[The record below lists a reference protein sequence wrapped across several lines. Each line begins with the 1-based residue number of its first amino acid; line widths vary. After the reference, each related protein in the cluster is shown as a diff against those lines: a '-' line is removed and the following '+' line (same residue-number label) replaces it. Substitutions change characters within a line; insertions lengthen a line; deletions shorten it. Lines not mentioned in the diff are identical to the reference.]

1 MLLKD
6 LLGHCKLPL
15 SVGPLGAEMQSP
27 AHVDTNTKQQA
38 NACTDRQRSTPLEL
52 ANFSYYCGIAVSTRS
67 TKQTFFAPHAK
78 KVPMPGR
85 HMRP

>member
-15 SVGPLGAEMQSP
+15 SVGPLGTEMQSP

-38 NACTDRQRSTPLEL
+38 NACTDRQRSTPPTTRWV
-52 ANFSYYCGIAVSTRS
+52 SYYCGIAVSTSS
-67 TKQTFFAPHAK
+67 TKQTFFARHAK